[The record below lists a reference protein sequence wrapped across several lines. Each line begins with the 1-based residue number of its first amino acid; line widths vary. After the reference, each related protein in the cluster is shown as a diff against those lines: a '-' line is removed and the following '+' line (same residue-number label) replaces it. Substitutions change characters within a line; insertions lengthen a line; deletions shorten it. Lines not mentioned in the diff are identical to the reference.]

1 MQLDLQRIMNDAL
14 AGAVAF
20 EAQQQSRG
28 IPALETAAAA
38 AILIGLDERA
48 RPSRGLGQEATT
60 RKARPGEVIEPGVDD
75 RLESRQSRLGSGGRV
90 PYLGAEDRRRAVEG
104 LELEALLASERTDDS
119 GLAHPQPLGERA
131 DRDPVEP
138 GDRGLADDLAE
149 DRLAGPFGGFA

>member
-48 RPSRGLGQEATT
+48 RPSRGLGQEALQ
-60 RKARPGEVIEPGVDD
+60 RPRQCQPRMILDNDANFTPFDMKGVDAQ
-75 RLESRQSRLGSGGRV
+75 RIQLRNHEIESICHGMGVLPIVIGYPAEMLIAMHFVQTNQA
-90 PYLGAEDRRRAVEG
+90 GAPPLREG
-104 LELEALLASERTDDS
+104 LQSPAA
-119 GLAHPQPLGERA
+119 
-131 DRDPVEP
+131 
-138 GDRGLADDLAE
+138 
-149 DRLAGPFGGFA
+149 LAGRSQGRLHQVHRW